1 MKNKKST
8 DKLTSIVTKAKA
20 DYTRTWTKLTEE
32 SFIAEKILETEFV
45 PPNEAE
51 WQDVPNLYF
60 SKRCSNCH
68 RFVYYDYYKHDDGNA
83 KCPYKYCPF
92 CGSIMKGKY
101 I

>member
-1 MKNKKST
+1 MSSKDLDSQ
-8 DKLTSIVTKAKA
+8 LVSIITKARQE
-20 DYTRTWTKLTEE
+20 YSRSWTKLTEE
-32 SFIAEKILETEFV
+32 EFISKQILKTEFV

-68 RFVYYDYYKHDDGNA
+68 RFVYYDYYKHEENT

-92 CGSIMKGKY
+92 CGSLMRGEY